1 MVLGLGRL
9 YYLEENQQS
18 QALHTSISQANKSVA
33 WLWHRRLGHLS
44 FNYLRKLKP
53 NLFLNVK
60 DNDFKCGVCELAKS
74 KKNSYIPSSNKTVVP
89 FMVIHSDIW
98 GPAKVATPNGA
109 RYFITFIDECTRMIW
124 ISLLKSKD
132 EAYEAFKEL
141 CHTVGAQYR
150 TQIQTLQSDNG
161 GEYIN
166 AKMKQFCKENA
177 IEHQTSCAKSPQQNG
192 LAERM
197 NRQILEIV
205 RASLFDMSVPREYW
219 GEAMQSAAYLMN
231 RTPSSVIE
239 FKTPL
244 QKMHELTN
252 LHEKK

>member
-74 KKNSYIPSSNKTVVP
+74 KKISYIPSSNKTVVP

-98 GPAKVATPNGA
+98 GPAKVAIPNGA

-141 CHTVGAQYR
+141 CHTVGA
-150 TQIQTLQSDNG
+150 
-161 GEYIN
+161 
-166 AKMKQFCKENA
+166 
-177 IEHQTSCAKSPQQNG
+177 
-192 LAERM
+192 
-197 NRQILEIV
+197 
-205 RASLFDMSVPREYW
+205 
-219 GEAMQSAAYLMN
+219 
-231 RTPSSVIE
+231 
-239 FKTPL
+239 
-244 QKMHELTN
+244 
-252 LHEKK
+252 